1 MQLKKLIGTKDFYR
15 VLLAVAVPIMIQNGI
30 SNFISLLDNV
40 MVGQLG
46 TEQMS
51 GVSIVNQL
59 FLVFNLCIFGAV
71 SGAGLFGA
79 QFFGKGDLEGLRHS
93 FRFKWCMT
101 LTLFALAMALFLLAG
116 DPLIRLYLHSGSE
129 TGDLVLT
136 LHYAKQYM
144 AIMLVGLLPS
154 TVTQIY
160 ASSLRETSRS
170 VPPMLAGVAGVLVNL
185 SLNYVLIFGKLGLP
199 ALGVRGA
206 AIATV
211 VSRFV
216 ECGSLILWTHLHTE
230 DCPFIKGAYRSLY
243 VPRPLVRSILRMG
256 APLMLNEGLWAAGTA
271 ALLQCYSER
280 GLAVVSAMNIT
291 NTVFNTCSVAFIAIG
306 SAISILIGQRLGAGE
321 REEALDAAGKM
332 IFFSLLTGI
341 ASGILV
347 GCLAPY
353 FPYLYKTTD
362 EVRGLATKL
371 TLVIALAAPIHAFL
385 NASYF
390 TLRSGGKTLLTFLF
404 DSGYVWCVNLLLAL
418 VLIHLTS
425 LPILPIYA
433 ICQFVDVVKCVI
445 GGVLVKKGIWIRD
458 ITGKTPSAPA
468 EKGDMA

>member
-1 MQLKKLIGTKDFYR
+1 MHLKKLIGTKDFYR
-15 VLLAVAVPIMIQNGI
+15 VLLAVSIPIMIQNGI
-30 SNFISLLDNV
+30 SNFINLLDNV
-40 MVGQLG
+40 MVGRLG

-71 SGAGLFGA
+71 SGAGLFSA
-79 QFFGKGDLEGLRHS
+79 QFFGKGDLDGLRHA
-93 FRFKWCMT
+93 FRFKWYMT
-101 LTLFALAMALFLLAG
+101 LVLFALAMAAFLCAG
-116 DPLIRLYLHSGSE
+116 EPLIRLYLHSGSE
-129 TGDLVLT
+129 TGDLELT

-144 AIMLVGLLPS
+144 ALMLVGLLPY

-170 VPPMLAGVAGVLVNL
+170 LPPMLAGAAGVLVNL

-206 AIATV
+206 ALATV
-211 VSRFV
+211 ISRFV
-216 ECGSLILWTHLHTE
+216 ECGSLILWTHLHKRE
-230 DCPFIKGAYRSLY
+230 YSFIKGAYRSLY
-243 VPRPLVRSILRMG
+243 VPRPLVKSILRTG
-256 APLMLNEGLWAAGTA
+256 APLMLNEGLWAAGMAT
-271 ALLQCYSER
+271 LLQCYSQR

-291 NTVFNTCSVAFIAIG
+291 NTVFNICSVVFLAIG

-321 REEALDAAGKM
+321 REEALDAAEKM

-347 GCLAPY
+347 ACLAPY
-353 FPYLYKTTD
+353 FPLLYKTTD
-362 EVRGLATKL
+362 EVRSMAAQL
-371 TLVIALAAPIHAFL
+371 TLVIALAAPLHAFL
-385 NASYF
+385 NAAYF

-404 DSGYVWCVNLLLAL
+404 DSGYVWCVNILLAL
-418 VLIHLTS
+418 ALVRLTS

-433 ICQFVDVVKCVI
+433 ICQFVDVIKCVI
-445 GGVLVKKGIWIRD
+445 GFVLVKKGVWIRD
-458 ITGKTPSAPA
+458 ITGKAPSPAA
-468 EKGDMA
+468 EKGETA